1 MRWREKIACVRC
13 IVSPLFHLLVPIFSL
28 SSLFRRALA
37 EEERR
42 VKKEFR
48 GKELAA
54 RLQAMQ
60 DRQLDACERLSAYK
74 ANMHGAKAG

>member
-1 MRWREKIACVRC
+1 MCWHEEIACVRC
-13 IVSPLFHLLVPIFSL
+13 IGSSSCNLCLSIFSF